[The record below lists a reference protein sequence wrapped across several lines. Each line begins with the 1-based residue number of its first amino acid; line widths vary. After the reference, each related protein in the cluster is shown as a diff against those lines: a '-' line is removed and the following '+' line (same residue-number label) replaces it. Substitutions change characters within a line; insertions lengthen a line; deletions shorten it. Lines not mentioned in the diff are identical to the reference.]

1 LSDAQF
7 TPTEEGIMRIHTKSF
22 LIALLAVLLGLSIAC
37 SKPKPSDDIITK
49 DVQTKVAADP
59 DTKDSQ
65 VTVAA
70 KEGKVTLAGKV
81 KTPVAQKKVEQIAR
95 QEPGVAAVDDQIAV
109 ESAAEQ
115 AAQMTPPPPPP
126 QPIVLPTRTVLT
138 VRVGQALSS
147 KTSQTGQSFLAT
159 LAQPVTLEGRT
170 VVPAGATVSGTV
182 VTATAKGKVKGE
194 GELSLALTSIT
205 VNGQTYDIK
214 TDVLNNTVKGKG
226 ERTAK
231 TTGGGAAGGA
241 LIGGIAGGGKG
252 AAIGGLVGAGAGLA
266 GGAAT
271 GNQQIEIP
279 VESALSFRLSAPL
292 TLPPP
297 S

>member
-1 LSDAQF
+1 
-7 TPTEEGIMRIHTKSF
+7 MRVHASF
-22 LIALLAVLLGLSIAC
+22 LSIALLPAVLGLSIAC
-37 SKPKPSDDIITK
+37 SKAKPSDDTITK

-59 DTKDSQ
+59 DTRDSQ

-70 KEGKVTLAGKV
+70 KEGKVTLTGKV
-81 KTPVAQKKVEQIAR
+81 KSPVAQKKVEQIAR

-109 ESAAEQ
+109 EPAAEQ
-115 AAQMTPPPPPP
+115 AAQPAPPPQAAQPAPPPPPP
-126 QPIVLPTRTVLT
+126 PPIVVPAGTVLT

-159 LAQPVTLEGRT
+159 LAQPVSVGGNPAI
-170 VVPAGATVSGTV
+170 PAGSTVSGTV
-182 VTATAKGKVKGE
+182 VTAKTKGKIKGE
-194 GELSLALTSIT
+194 GELDLALTSIT
-205 VNGQTYDIK
+205 VRGQTYDIR

-226 ERTAK
+226 SRTAK

-252 AAIGGLVGAGAGLA
+252 AVLGGLLGAGAGLV

-279 VESALSFRLSAPL
+279 AESALSFRLSARL

-297 S
+297 SQR